1 MLIGVVSL
9 TGAVATWKAVN
20 LGSQATDTD
29 RRSVLETVIVQ
40 KNQSKVEAQLR
51 SEQSYYARSRVNEA
65 AADELD
71 SAADQARSQGREADA
86 RSLEDQAQVFRE
98 LSRSLR
104 DFFATQ
110 YVSGEGADARFD
122 EARRQRDLLRQDLE
136 ASQVDPEQTVAEA
149 NRLHAR
155 SERFVRWIV
164 VFVAVVVLLT
174 IAQLS
179 KVTVRPFLAAGASVV
194 YVIAT
199 LFAFVGD
206 KAR

>member
-40 KNQSKVEAQLR
+40 KNQAQVEARLR

-71 SAADQARSQGREADA
+71 SAADQARSQGREEDA

-98 LSRSLR
+98 LSRSLQN
-104 DFFATQ
+104 FFATQ
-110 YVSGEGADARFD
+110 YVTGEGADARFD

-174 IAQLS
+174 VAQLS

-199 LFAFVGD
+199 LFAFLGD

>member
-51 SEQSYYARSRVNEA
+51 SEQSYFARSRVNEA

-71 SAADQARSQGREADA
+71 SSADQARSQGREADA

-98 LSRSLR
+98 LSRSLQ

-122 EARRQRDLLRQDLE
+122 EAKRQRDLLRQDLE

-179 KVTVRPFLAAGASVV
+179 KVTVRPFLAAGATVV

-199 LFAFVGD
+199 FMAFLGD